1 MAIPPAAALLL
12 AFLLAAHGAFA
23 ALIAP
28 APAYYPRLALLRR
41 AGGGA
46 VFTGAAL
53 EVPTPS
59 SRRLL
64 FLSAPSPAGPWAA
77 SGSVIASAPV
87 GVGAPVDLGNGVL
100 LQLPNGTLLCA
111 YRHHD
116 GAPPNRTFR
125 IQLASSH
132 DFGGTWAF
140 AATIAAGPLGVWEP
154 FLYLARAGD
163 AGALRVAYS
172 AELPAGAGGRVEQD
186 VVFQGSADG
195 GGSWGA
201 ITARVHTGGS
211 RNGMPGV
218 ALLPDGSQLAV
229 FEGFWGGAWGAFT
242 VNSARSFD
250 GGASWVQRQVVHA
263 PPPRANAGSPQVALC
278 GGAAGKACAVFMSSE
293 GEAPPGQAWPAGA
306 HAGLLCAP
314 LDAANVSAPIDWARG
329 GAPTTV
335 ATETRYIFWPSLFA
349 AEEGGAQVAYQG
361 SDGAAY
367 ASGADVCAS

>member
-1 MAIPPAAALLL
+1 MPAAALLL
-12 AFLLAAHGAFA
+12 LFAVRGALAT
-23 ALIAP
+23 LIAP

-41 AGGGA
+41 ADGA
-46 VFTGAAL
+46 SITAAAL
-53 EVPTPS
+53 EAPTPS
-59 SRRLL
+59 TRRLL
-64 FLSAPSPAGPWAA
+64 FLSAPSPAGPWVA
-77 SGSVIASAPV
+77 SGGAIASALAGP
-87 GVGAPVDLGNGVL
+87 GVDLGNGFL

-132 DFGGTWAF
+132 DLGASWAF
-140 AATIAAGPLGVWEP
+140 AATIAAGALGVWEP
-154 FLYLARAGD
+154 FLFLARAGD
-163 AGALRVAYS
+163 AGALRAAYS

-250 GGASWVQRQVVHA
+250 GGETWVQRQVVHA
-263 PPPRANAGSPQVALC
+263 PPGGRANAGSPQVALC
-278 GGAAGKACAVFMSSE
+278 GAAGKVCAVFMSSE
-293 GEAPPGQAWPAGA
+293 GESSGEAWPAGA

-314 LDAANVSAPIDWARG
+314 LDAANASAPIDWARG
-329 GAPTTV
+329 GAPATV
-335 ATETRYIFWPSLFA
+335 ATETRFIFWPSLFA
-349 AEEGGAQVAYQG
+349 AQGGGAQVAYQG

-367 ASGADVCAS
+367 TSGADVCA